1 VDAVLR
7 AVVIYVVLLV
17 IFRVSGKR
25 TLAQITMFDFVL
37 LLIVGEA
44 TQQALLGEDFSVTNA
59 VVVIATLVG
68 IDVAMTFVKRKLPSV
83 DRAVDSLPVVILQ
96 DGRPIEHRMVRARVD
111 VGDILAAGRVTQGVE
126 RLDQIKY
133 AVLEQGGGIS
143 IIPYPSG
150 S

>member
-1 VDAVLR
+1 
-7 AVVIYVVLLV
+7 
-17 IFRVSGKR
+17 
-25 TLAQITMFDFVL
+25 M
-37 LLIVGEA
+37 
-44 TQQALLGEDFSVTNA
+44 GEDFSVTNA

-68 IDVAMTFVKRKLPSV
+68 MDVGMSFVKEKLPRV
-83 DRAVDSLPVVILQ
+83 DRAADSLPVVILQ
-96 DGRPIEHRMVRARVD
+96 DGRPIEHRMVRARID
-111 VGDILAAGRVTQGVE
+111 VSDILAAGRVTQGVE